1 MHEVDGVITQ
11 ATSKLG
17 YVLCIFKLQF
27 FIFHAF
33 VHSLLH
39 CQCVSLFSKDTYA
52 KKEQYMFYFFIQR
65 CRASFFK
72 FT

>member
-52 KKEQYMFYFFIQR
+52 IAVLKKKAIYVLLFYT
-65 CRASFFK
+65 AL
-72 FT
+72 